1 LLKEFSTAESLYEKL
16 GLSSLPAVSEN
27 VANESSSSAMV
38 KAALEQDLGREGINK
53 ATELL
58 KPCFGGSKARALTA
72 LTKLYQCGYEN
83 VCLYK
88 ELVTLREDLDIE
100 RIVLHSGSH
109 AESLNRYRSQP
120 PVVADARAVT
130 AGVGGTLVHEC
141 GNAAGSQH
149 TL

>member
-1 LLKEFSTAESLYEKL
+1 
-16 GLSSLPAVSEN
+16 
-27 VANESSSSAMV
+27 MV
-38 KAALEQDLGREGINK
+38 KAALEQDLGREGIDK

-72 LTKLYQCGYEN
+72 LTRLYQCGYEN

-120 PVVADARAVT
+120 PVAAGAPTVT
-130 AGVGGTLVHEC
+130 ASVGGTLVHVC
-141 GNAAGSQH
+141 GQRHRVSAHPLKASN
-149 TL
+149 

>member
-1 LLKEFSTAESLYEKL
+1 
-16 GLSSLPAVSEN
+16 VSEN

-38 KAALEQDLGREGINK
+38 KAALEQDLGREGIDK
-53 ATELL
+53 ATVLL

-72 LTKLYQCGYEN
+72 LTKLYQCGYQN

-120 PVVADARAVT
+120 PVAADAPAVT
-130 AGVGGTLVHEC
+130 ASVGGTLVHEC
-141 GNAAGSQH
+141 GQRRRVSAHPLNASN
-149 TL
+149 

>member
-1 LLKEFSTAESLYEKL
+1 
-16 GLSSLPAVSEN
+16 
-27 VANESSSSAMV
+27 MV
-38 KAALEQDLGREGINK
+38 KAALEQDLGREGIDK

-72 LTKLYQCGYEN
+72 LTKLYQCGYDN

-120 PVVADARAVT
+120 PVVAEAPAGT
-130 AGVGGTLVHEC
+130 AGVGGTL
-141 GNAAGSQH
+141 
-149 TL
+149 TLLSVFACSLKASYLPVCKPLCYLFIVLLNMW